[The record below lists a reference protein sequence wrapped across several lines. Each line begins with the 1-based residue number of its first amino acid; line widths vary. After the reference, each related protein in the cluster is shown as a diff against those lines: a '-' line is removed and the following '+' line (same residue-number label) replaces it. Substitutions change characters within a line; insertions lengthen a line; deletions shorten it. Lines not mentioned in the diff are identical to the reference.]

1 MKISNPNQ
9 TVNIDKTKQTKK
21 RTAMVQNEKKTP
33 NHKRFDI
40 GKTLSSKGG
49 GVLSIS
55 LCSISPPISHIF
67 TSRIHSALE
76 IKSITR
82 PTNIKAVESYLSDV
96 WYVTDIQHRH
106 GVIQSKKCNLTLP
119 EP

>member
-1 MKISNPNQ
+1 MYFRTGIKCLPTVDETKYKKREGTVVKVKISNPNQ

-82 PTNIKAVESYLSDV
+82 PI
-96 WYVTDIQHRH
+96 
-106 GVIQSKKCNLTLP
+106 
-119 EP
+119 